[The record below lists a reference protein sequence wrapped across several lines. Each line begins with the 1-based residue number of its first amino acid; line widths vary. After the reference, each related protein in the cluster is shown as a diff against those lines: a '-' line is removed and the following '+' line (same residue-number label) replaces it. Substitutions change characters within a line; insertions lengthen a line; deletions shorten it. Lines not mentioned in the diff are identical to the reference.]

1 MRVRRLLPFLVVA
14 LTTVFLSSCNAQQP
28 NSKSTQT
35 SSVVSEISHNTD
47 ALEPNYSAD
56 LNDQAE
62 IYNSTPSRVA
72 LAMIICKLD
81 DSYLYTDIV
90 TLDAEEL
97 FDILRDSAV
106 DNNVTLESLNSRYG
120 LLDILADED
129 IYITISSNNVTYKSE
144 SEAAAERKKSGS
156 SSKSKRW
163 VAKFQSAITS
173 S

>member
-1 MRVRRLLPFLVVA
+1 
-14 LTTVFLSSCNAQQP
+14 
-28 NSKSTQT
+28 
-35 SSVVSEISHNTD
+35 
-47 ALEPNYSAD
+47 
-56 LNDQAE
+56 
-62 IYNSTPSRVA
+62 
-72 LAMIICKLD
+72 MIICKLD